1 MSVRAIT
8 AAMDVRGVSPTEKLL
23 LIVLANYADEHNRC
37 YPSQSRLAD
46 EACLSRRSV
55 TTILGDLQAR
65 GLITRVERKR
75 PDGSRS
81 SDLITLHFDDQRMLG
96 GGEAASGGV
105 VKQLQGGGEA
115 ASHLTTFEPSFN
127 QSSSSSSSSPRARA
141 PSFDQTEWGER
152 FEQAKE
158 AAGDAAD
165 LTRPAMLHCRD
176 LRALV
181 EPSSGEPCDWGE
193 VLDAIRMVAARQR
206 TRGKLITTW
215 AWVRDDAIALRDKR
229 LSGNPE
235 PQTHTPHAK
244 PTSLADELATQK
256 ANARRRVLEMTEGR
270 DNDQSC

>member
-1 MSVRAIT
+1 MSIALMTAVWRLDLPCTEKMVLLALADAANDDGVTWIALKSRREGKLDLLTKCSLSERAIQYSIKT
-8 AAMDVRGVSPTEKLL
+8 LCEAGYLSREERAGRGVIYTVTPAPDAPRTTCTPAPRAPDPRTTCTQTV
-23 LIVLANYADEHNRC
+23 INRH
-37 YPSQSRLAD
+37 
-46 EACLSRRSV
+46 
-55 TTILGDLQAR
+55 I
-65 GLITRVERKR
+65 
-75 PDGSRS
+75 
-81 SDLITLHFDDQRMLG
+81 
-96 GGEAASGGV
+96 
-105 VKQLQGGGEA
+105 
-115 ASHLTTFEPSFN
+115 
-127 QSSSSSSSSPRARA
+127 SSSSSSSSPRARA

-181 EPSSGEPCDWGE
+181 EPSSGEPCDWDE

-235 PQTHTPHAK
+235 PQTHAPHAK